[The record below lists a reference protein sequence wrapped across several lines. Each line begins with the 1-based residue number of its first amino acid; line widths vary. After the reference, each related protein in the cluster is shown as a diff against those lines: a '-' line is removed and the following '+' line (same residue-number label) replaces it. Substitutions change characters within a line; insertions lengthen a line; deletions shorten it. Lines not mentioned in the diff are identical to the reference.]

1 MVVLQESSPL
11 PPPLAPWPY
20 DDEDDDEEGE
30 EEESAQDEERPAA
43 PRAEDSLA
51 WSKNIWRLWNP
62 EQGTSTTDL
71 PPVAVAALADAIA
84 AAGQSPTIV
93 IADLRAEL
101 ADAVANDSLA
111 KGRMAREVAAIN
123 RLEAELCGGAVPAD
137 KCAKCRV
144 RPRTARMV
152 CCMHLTLCD
161 ACEKSVSL
169 HVNGHEERAKHL
181 SRLMCPVCR
190 GFEIEDGASADSIF
204 AIVDRDG
211 NGVIES
217 SELLH
222 HLLVA
227 GQEVESIAELF
238 RVLDTDADGV
248 ISREEWNAGFDRFL
262 HLAQAGLKAV
272 GTLGDGVATAVAKTE
287 GEQASAHG
295 ELDDT
300 NAAPRAAE

>member
-1 MVVLQESSPL
+1 MVVLHDSSPL

-20 DDEDDDEEGE
+20 DDDEDEDGE
-30 EEESAQDEERPAA
+30 DEESAQDEERPAA

-51 WSKNIWRLWNP
+51 WSNNIWRLWNP
-62 EQGTSTTDL
+62 AGTSTTDL

-93 IADLRAEL
+93 VADLRAEL

-111 KGRMAREVAAIN
+111 KGRMAREVAAID

-152 CCMHLTLCD
+152 SCLHLTLCD

-169 HVNGHEERAKHL
+169 HINGHEERAKHL

-300 NAAPRAAE
+300 NAAPRAGE

>member
-1 MVVLQESSPL
+1 MVVLHDSSPL

-20 DDEDDDEEGE
+20 DDDEDEEGE
-30 EEESAQDEERPAA
+30 DEESAQDEERPAA

-51 WSKNIWRLWNP
+51 WSNNIWRLWNP
-62 EQGTSTTDL
+62 AGTSTTDL

-93 IADLRAEL
+93 VADLRAEL

-111 KGRMAREVAAIN
+111 KGRMAREVAAID

-152 CCMHLTLCD
+152 SCLHLTLCD

-169 HVNGHEERAKHL
+169 HINGHEERAKHL

-262 HLAQAGLKAV
+262 HLAQAGLRAT
-272 GTLGDGVATAVAKTE
+272 GTLDKT
-287 GEQASAHG
+287 S
-295 ELDDT
+295 
-300 NAAPRAAE
+300 AAPAACAAE

>member
-123 RLEAELCGGAVPAD
+123 RLEAELCGGA
-137 KCAKCRV
+137 
-144 RPRTARMV
+144 
-152 CCMHLTLCD
+152 
-161 ACEKSVSL
+161 
-169 HVNGHEERAKHL
+169 
-181 SRLMCPVCR
+181 
-190 GFEIEDGASADSIF
+190 
-204 AIVDRDG
+204 
-211 NGVIES
+211 
-217 SELLH
+217 
-222 HLLVA
+222 LLVMH
-227 GQEVESIAELF
+227 F
-238 RVLDTDADGV
+238 
-248 ISREEWNAGFDRFL
+248 
-262 HLAQAGLKAV
+262 
-272 GTLGDGVATAVAKTE
+272 
-287 GEQASAHG
+287 
-295 ELDDT
+295 
-300 NAAPRAAE
+300 